1 MADNKNNKKA
11 KEADNQ
17 NTKKSGNGL
26 KLIILG
32 VVAYLLGIFVI
43 TGGFRHDLLILG
55 GAIIF
60 IVGLISLVTNRKKS
74 K

>member
-1 MADNKNNKKA
+1 MADDKNNKKA
-11 KEADNQ
+11 KAEDSQ
-17 NTKKSGNGL
+17 NTQKSGNGL

-32 VVAYLLGIFVI
+32 VVAYLLGLFVI
-43 TGGFRHDLLILG
+43 TGGFIHDLLILG

-60 IVGLISLVTNRKKS
+60 IVGLVSLVTNRKKS